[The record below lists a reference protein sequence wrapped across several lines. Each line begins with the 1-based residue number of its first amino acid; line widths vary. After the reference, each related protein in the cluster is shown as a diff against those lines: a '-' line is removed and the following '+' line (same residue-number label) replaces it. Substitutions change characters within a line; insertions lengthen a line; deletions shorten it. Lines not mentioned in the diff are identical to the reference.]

1 MLNSVPGVKSA
12 NVDLDSST
20 ATVEVQA
27 DVDPSALTKALT
39 GQYSGKVKN

>member
-1 MLNSVPGVKSA
+1 MLQSVPGVKSA
-12 NVDLDSST
+12 DVDLTTNS

-39 GQYSGKVKN
+39 GQYSGTVKN